1 MSNREV
7 EETLTGVG
15 QIALERTRKIAKGIR
30 SEEKDDKL
38 VDSELIAAAEAYLFA
53 ADAIN
58 DQTGDCCD
66 DEIDFA
72 EEVWPF
78 NGDPQFSRTSKID
91 NLIRAG
97 ALIAAEIDRI
107 RRIGK
112 VKSAKKPEP
121 SVSPGEPIDG
131 PFLSMNGFKTTDG
144 NRFEHQCGVIHDC
157 DDAKWSFQGVPMQ
170 NFATRKEL
178 QDFLK
183 SYADLSSYSKEVAE
197 GMKNMARL
205 TAILGR

>member
-1 MSNREV
+1 MRSREA
-7 EETLTGVG
+7 ETTLTGVG

-30 SEEKDDKL
+30 SDEKDDKL

-58 DQTGDCCD
+58 DHTGDCCE

-97 ALIAAEIDRI
+97 ALIAAEIDRV

-112 VKSAKKPEP
+112 AKTSKKPEP
-121 SVSPGEPIDG
+121 AVGTGEPIDG

-144 NRFEHQCGVIHDC
+144 NLFEHQCGVIHTC
-157 DDAKWSFQGVPMQ
+157 DDAKWSYQGVPMQ
-170 NFATRKEL
+170 GFASRKEL
-178 QDFLK
+178 LDFLK
-183 SYADLSSYSKEVAE
+183 SYADLSAYSKEVTE
-197 GMKNMARL
+197 GMKNMARM